1 MTESAPGF
9 YGTYASH
16 KGYTTPVVGPKQI
29 KRFDAEIWGP
39 AACDSAMSFLEIGC
53 GTGAF
58 LAYLRAKGVHH
69 LLGIDHDPA
78 LAVVVPEAIR
88 DRFSC
93 RDAHDL
99 LADPTQGPF
108 DRVVMLD
115 VLEHFTPEDAR
126 HLLQSVRGRLKPGGK
141 VVIKVP
147 NAGAPWGL
155 QYQFGD
161 LTHRTAFSPIS
172 LRQLA
177 DAAGYGAPLI
187 LAQRQG
193 SRRRMITDALVH
205 RFLSWALL
213 TPPEFWSANLYAIFP
228 LRAEA

>member
-1 MTESAPGF
+1 MLSQRAPGF

-16 KGYTTPVVGPKQI
+16 KNYSTPLIGPKQI
-29 KRFDAEIWGP
+29 RRFDGEIWGP
-39 AACDSAMSFLEIGC
+39 ADCGPGMSFLEIGC

-58 LAYLRAKGVHH
+58 LAYLRAKGVTR

-78 LAVVVPEAIR
+78 LAHVVPSEVR
-88 DRFSC
+88 GDFSC
-93 RDAHDL
+93 RDAHDV
-99 LADPTQGPF
+99 LADPALGPF

-115 VLEHFTPEDAR
+115 VLEHFTPEDAL
-126 HLLQSVRGRLKPGGK
+126 HLLQSLRSRLAPGGK

-172 LRQLA
+172 IRQLA

-187 LAQRQG
+187 HAQRQG

-205 RFLSWALL
+205 GFLSWALL
-213 TPPEFWSANLYAIFP
+213 TPPEFWSANLYAVLP
-228 LRAEA
+228 LKP